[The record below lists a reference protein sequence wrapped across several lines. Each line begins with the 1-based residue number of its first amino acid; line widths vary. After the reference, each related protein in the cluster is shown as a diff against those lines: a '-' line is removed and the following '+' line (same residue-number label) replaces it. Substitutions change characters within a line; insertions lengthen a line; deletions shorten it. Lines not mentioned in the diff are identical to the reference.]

1 MSKESLKE
9 KIKIHEGFRSMI
21 YLDSLGKKTIGFG
34 HLIVHEDDFV

>member
-21 YLDSLGKKTIGFG
+21 YLDSLGKKQ
-34 HLIVHEDDFV
+34 